1 MASDKKSVRLLDGD
15 IVLYPRVLV
24 ADLVKTSTIGET
36 GTVTETLFKPVEQM
50 SKTSDIYAYGHA
62 GSASGGSDVEVK
74 IAFEADSIPLYK
86 TAAAVTYLYGGT
98 TAGDNQSYV
107 NIQYAND
114 TYGRLG
120 IGNHWYQENY
130 FVAGLS
136 IGDND
141 AERMRLKM
149 NGASPEFNLYNSVA
163 NLVNTI
169 TVPYK
174 TGTMALDID
183 VSAAKTDAITQSKA
197 YTDTQINAKIKNA
210 YIYKGTKPTYADLP
224 ATGNVAGDVWNV
236 EAKYGNYPAG
246 TNWAWNGTSWDPLGG
261 SVDLTNYV
269 TATTAFTLG
278 DKFVTTSGVG
288 RNIKQSDYGVAS
300 SVTNTTTYL
309 PTAAAVYEFVNS
321 KLSGSIWDAS
331 KVVYGDGL
339 SDAEFGNGLILV
351 SKKDSSGHY
360 IAEEKYSVS
369 STVVNGQN
377 YIASSIAVYNALA
390 NKVDKITTANSIY
403 VVNSSG
409 AQSSI
414 KYGTAATANQFP
426 IRDTA
431 GQLIVPVTPTAS
443 AHATSKSYV
452 DGKISAIQNSM
463 ISYEEVS

>member
-36 GTVTETLFKPVEQM
+36 GTVTETIFKPVEQI
-50 SKTSDIYAYGHA
+50 SQTSGIYVYARN
-62 GSASGGSDVEVK
+62 GSSSGGTDTAIAVGTNSGNIPQYQAFSDGN
-74 IAFEADSIPLYK
+74 FLQ
-86 TAAAVTYLYGGT
+86 
-98 TAGDNQSYV
+98 GDTNTSNNQSYV
-107 NIQYAND
+107 NLSHAND
-114 TYGRLG
+114 TYGRLAKLNTWLAYNTFRVG
-120 IGNHWYQENY
+120 LQVGDTTAFANAAQ
-130 FVAGLS
+130 FVA
-136 IGDND
+136 DD
-141 AERMRLKM
+141 TAPRFVV
-149 NGASPEFNLYNSVA
+149 ATPNSA
-163 NLVNTI
+163 KTI
-169 TVPYK
+169 YLPTE
-174 TGTMALDID
+174 TGTIAL
-183 VSAAKTDAITQSKA
+183 VSQVEDAKTSAVTTAKS

-224 ATGNVAGDVWNV
+224 ATGNTAGDVWNV

-339 SDAEFGNGLILV
+339 SDAEFGNGMILA

-390 NKVDKITTANSIY
+390 DKVDKITTANSIY
-403 VVNSSG
+403 VVSSSG
-409 AQSSI
+409 TQSSI

-431 GQLIVPVTPTAS
+431 GQLIVPATPTTAT
-443 AHATSKSYV
+443 HATSKSYV
-452 DGKISAIQNSM
+452 DNKISTIQNSM